1 MSADSKVAS
10 KWVKSVWVEYNKDY
24 SEEDIYNADK
34 TGLFYN
40 MKNNAM
46 FKFQCKRCCIQ
57 EKDLKILKH
66 NLQQLPFIAQAPFKN
81 LKTLCGPQT
90 HA

>member
-1 MSADSKVAS
+1 MG
-10 KWVKSVWVEYNKDY
+10 KSVWVEYNKDY
-24 SEEDIYNADK
+24 SEENIYEDK

-46 FKFQCKRCCIQ
+46 CKFQCKRCSIQ
-57 EKDLKILKH
+57 EEDLKILKH
-66 NLQQLPFIAQAPFKN
+66 NLQQPPFIAQAPLKN